1 MSNSKI
7 TFIGGGNMARSL
19 IGGLV
24 ATGMSNKDISVSEPK
39 ADLRE
44 KLSKNFGVNALE
56 ENASAVMGANV
67 IVLAVKPQ
75 ILQEVV
81 TPLGALVAE
90 ARPLLISVAAG
101 VTCSSIER
109 WIGGDPALIRV
120 MPNTPALIG
129 AGISALYANSNVS
142 NGQRALAEKIMAAV
156 GKTIWIKEE
165 TLMDAVTA
173 VSGSGPA
180 YFFYVMQAIYDAA
193 VREGLDAQTARSLS
207 LETALGAA
215 RLALASTE
223 DPGNLQA
230 QVTSPGGT
238 TEAAINVLDNSGVRD
253 ALQKAVSAARARG
266 GELAKL
272 LDRE

>member
-7 TFIGGGNMARSL
+7 AFIGGGNMARSL
-19 IGGLV
+19 IGGLI
-24 ATGMSNKDISVSEPK
+24 ATGTLNKTLTVAEPQ
-39 ADLRE
+39 ADLRKALNE
-44 KLSKNFGVNALE
+44 DFGVNVSA
-56 ENASAVMGANV
+56 ENTSAARGADV

-81 TPLGALVAE
+81 IPLGSLIAE

-101 VTCSSIER
+101 ITSASIER
-109 WIGGDPALIRV
+109 WVGGHPALIRV

-142 NGQRALAEKIMAAV
+142 DEQRALAEKIVTAV
-156 GKTIWIKEE
+156 GKTVWIKEE
-165 TLMDAVTA
+165 GLMDVVTA

-180 YFFYVMQAIYDAA
+180 YFFYVMQAIHDAA
-193 VREGLDAQTARSLS
+193 VSEGLDAQTARLLS

-215 RLALASTE
+215 RLAVESREA
-223 DPGNLQA
+223 PGILQE

-238 TEAAINVLDNSGVRD
+238 TEAAIKVLNNSGVRD
-253 ALQKAVSAARARG
+253 SLQKAVSAARARG
-266 GELAKL
+266 GELATL
-272 LDRE
+272 LDRD

>member
-24 ATGMSNKDISVSEPK
+24 ATGISNKDISVSEPK

-44 KLSKNFGVNALE
+44 TLTKDFGVNALE

-81 TPLGALVAE
+81 TPLGSLVAE

-129 AGISALYANSNVS
+129 AGISALYANSNV
-142 NGQRALAEKIMAAV
+142 GVDQRALAEKIVTAV
-156 GKTIWIKEE
+156 GKTVWIEE
-165 TLMDAVTA
+165 ESLMDAVTA

-180 YFFYVMQAIYDAA
+180 YFFYVMQAIHDAA
-193 VREGLDAQTARSLS
+193 VREGLDTETARVLS

-223 DPGNLQA
+223 DPGKLQK

-238 TEAAINVLDNSGVRD
+238 TEAAIKILDDSGVRD
-253 ALQKAVSAARARG
+253 TLQQAVSAARARG

-272 LDRE
+272 LDRD

>member
-7 TFIGGGNMARSL
+7 AFIGGGNMARSL
-19 IGGLV
+19 IGGMI
-24 ATGMSNKDISVSEPK
+24 ATGISNQNISVSEPK

-44 KLSKNFGVNALE
+44 KLTKDFGVNASE
-56 ENASAVMGANV
+56 ENASVAKGADV

-81 TPLGALVAE
+81 TPLGSLLVE

-101 VTCSSIER
+101 VTSSSIER
-109 WIGGDPALIRV
+109 WVGGDPALIRV

-142 NGQRALAEKIMAAV
+142 DDQRALAEKIMAAV

-180 YFFYVMQAIYDAA
+180 YFFYVMQAIHDAA
-193 VREGLDAQTARSLS
+193 VREGLDAQTARLLS

-215 RLALASTE
+215 RLAVDSTE
-223 DPGNLQA
+223 DPGSLQK

-238 TEAAINVLDNSGVRD
+238 TEAAIKVLNDSGVRETV
-253 ALQKAVSAARARG
+253 QKAVSAACARG
-266 GELAKL
+266 SELAKL

>member
-101 VTCSSIER
+101 VTCSSIQR
-109 WIGGDPALIRV
+109 WIGGQPALIRV

-238 TEAAINVLDNSGVRD
+238 TEAAIKVLDDSGVRD
-253 ALQKAVSAARARG
+253 NLQKAVSAARARG

>member
-56 ENASAVMGANV
+56 ENVSAVMGANV

-81 TPLGALVAE
+81 TPLGSLVAE

-101 VTCSSIER
+101 VTCLSIER
-109 WIGGDPALIRV
+109 WVGSQPALIRV

-129 AGISALYANSNVS
+129 AGISALYANSNV
-142 NGQRALAEKIMAAV
+142 GVDQRTLAEKIMAAV
-156 GKTIWIKEE
+156 GKTVWIKEE

-180 YFFYVMQAIYDAA
+180 YFFYVMQAIHDAA
-193 VREGLDAQTARSLS
+193 VREGLDTQTARLLS

-215 RLALASTE
+215 RLAVESTE
-223 DPGNLQA
+223 QPGSLQV

-238 TEAAINVLDNSGVRD
+238 TEAAINVLNNSGVRD
-253 ALQKAVSAARARG
+253 ALQQAVSAARARG

-272 LDRE
+272 LDQD

>member
-1 MSNSKI
+1 
-7 TFIGGGNMARSL
+7 MARSL

-24 ATGMSNKDISVSEPK
+24 ATGISNKDISVSEPK

-44 KLSKNFGVNALE
+44 KLANDFGVNALE
-56 ENASAVMGANV
+56 ENTSAVMGANV

-81 TPLGALVAE
+81 TPLGNLVAE
-90 ARPLLISVAAG
+90 AGPLLISVAAG
-101 VTCSSIER
+101 VACSSIER
-109 WIGGDPALIRV
+109 WAGGDPALIRV

-129 AGISALYANSNVS
+129 AGISALYANSNV
-142 NGQRALAEKIMAAV
+142 GVDQRALAEKIVAAV
-156 GKTIWIKEE
+156 GKTVWIKEE
-165 TLMDAVTA
+165 GLMDIVTA

-180 YFFYVMQAIYDAA
+180 YFFYVMQAIRDAA
-193 VREGLDAQTARSLS
+193 MREGLDAETARLLS

-238 TEAAINVLDNSGVRD
+238 TEAAIKILEDSGVRD
-253 ALQKAVSAARARG
+253 ILQQAVSAARARG

-272 LDRE
+272 LDQG

>member
-7 TFIGGGNMARSL
+7 AFIGGGNMARSL
-19 IGGLV
+19 IGGMI
-24 ATGMSNKDISVSEPK
+24 ATGISNQNISVSEPQ
-39 ADLRE
+39 ADLRKCLNE
-44 KLSKNFGVNALE
+44 DFDVNASE
-56 ENASAVMGANV
+56 ENASVAKGADV

-81 TPLGALVAE
+81 TPLGSLLAE

-101 VTCSSIER
+101 VTSSSIER
-109 WIGGDPALIRV
+109 WVGGDPALIRV

-142 NGQRALAEKIMAAV
+142 DDQRALAVKIMAAV

-180 YFFYVMQAIYDAA
+180 YFFYVMQAIHDAA
-193 VREGLDAQTARSLS
+193 VREGLDTQTARLLS

-215 RLALASTE
+215 RLAVESTE
-223 DPGNLQA
+223 DPGSLQK

-238 TEAAINVLDNSGVRD
+238 TEAAIKVLNDSGVRETV
-253 ALQKAVSAARARG
+253 QKAVSAARARG
-266 GELAKL
+266 SELAKL

>member
-1 MSNSKI
+1 MSNYKI
-7 TFIGGGNMARSL
+7 AFIGGGNMARSL
-19 IGGLV
+19 IGGMI
-24 ATGMSNKDISVSEPK
+24 ATGISNQNISVSEPR
-39 ADLRE
+39 ADLRKTLNE
-44 KLSKNFGVNALE
+44 DFGVNASE
-56 ENASAVMGANV
+56 ENAPVAKGADV
-67 IVLAVKPQ
+67 VVLAVKPQ

-81 TPLGALVAE
+81 TPLSSLVAK

-101 VTCSSIER
+101 VTSSSIER
-109 WIGGDPALIRV
+109 WVGGDPALIRV

-142 NGQRALAEKIMAAV
+142 DDQRALAEKIMAAV

-180 YFFYVMQAIYDAA
+180 YFFYVMQAIHDAA
-193 VREGLDAQTARSLS
+193 VREGLDAQTARLLS

-215 RLALASTE
+215 RLAVDSTE
-223 DPGNLQA
+223 DPGSLQK

-238 TEAAINVLDNSGVRD
+238 TEAAIKVLNDSGVRETV
-253 ALQKAVSAARARG
+253 QKAVSAARARG
-266 GELAKL
+266 SELAKL
-272 LDRE
+272 LDQD

>member
-238 TEAAINVLDNSGVRD
+238 TEAAIKVLDDSGVRD
-253 ALQKAVSAARARG
+253 NLQKAVSAARARG

>member
-7 TFIGGGNMARSL
+7 AFIGGGNMARSL

-44 KLSKNFGVNALE
+44 KLTKDFGVSALE

-81 TPLGALVAE
+81 IPLGNLIAE

-109 WIGGDPALIRV
+109 WVGSQPALIRV

-142 NGQRALAEKIMAAV
+142 NDQRALAEKIATAV
-156 GKTIWIKEE
+156 GKTVWIEE
-165 TLMDAVTA
+165 ESLMDAVTA

-180 YFFYVMQAIYDAA
+180 YFFYVMQAIHDAA
-193 VREGLDAQTARSLS
+193 VREGLDAETARLLT
-207 LETALGAA
+207 LETTLGAA

-238 TEAAINVLDNSGVRD
+238 TEAAIKVLNDSGVTD
-253 ALQKAVSAARARG
+253 TLQQAVSAARARG

-272 LDRE
+272 LDRD

>member
-44 KLSKNFGVNALE
+44 KLTKNFGVNALD

-81 TPLGALVAE
+81 TPLGSLVAE

-101 VTCSSIER
+101 VTSSSIER
-109 WIGGDPALIRV
+109 WVGGQPALIRV

-142 NGQRALAEKIMAAV
+142 DDQGTLAEKIMAAV

-180 YFFYVMQAIYDAA
+180 YFFYVMQAIHDAA
-193 VREGLDAQTARSLS
+193 VREGLDAETARLLS

-223 DPGNLQA
+223 DPGSLQA

-238 TEAAINVLDNSGVRD
+238 TEAAINVLNNSGVRD

-266 GELAKL
+266 GELAEL